1 MNRIEIYYP
10 RHLVFGLKSL
20 EQFASDVQ
28 SSEHSRLFIIT
39 VPPVKGQIFSLL
51 SSMESKGITIKLHTY
66 TREEPTY
73 NDFTEI
79 LTEARV
85 FNADAIVGI
94 GGGSVLDI
102 AKLVAALLKSNQHLE
117 SVVGIGLISERK
129 IFLICIPTTSG
140 TGSEVSPNAIL
151 LDEKEHLK
159 KGIISPLLVPDSV
172 YVDPELMVSMP
183 PDVTAYTG
191 MDALTHCIE
200 AYANRF
206 AHPVINTLALEG
218 IRLITSNLK
227 KAFTNGNDLDARSN
241 LALGSLY
248 GGMCLGPVNTA
259 AVHALAYPL
268 GSYYKIAHGI
278 SNAIM
283 LPYVMEYNLQAAAQ
297 TYADIAM
304 AIGAEKVSNIEDNAS
319 KGVKA
324 VQQLIRD
331 CGLPERLS
339 DVGIKEESIEM
350 MTESA
355 IKVQRLLKNNVP
367 ELAKD
372 DIQKIYKNAL

>member
-227 KAFTNGNDLDARSN
+227 KAFTNGNDLGARSN